1 MHKRVGN
8 LSLFSFITY
17 IIIIMNRDCRTY
29 ATQHLGI
36 NGMALDDVIKS
47 QAQYI
52 NDYMLEERE
61 LKVN

>member
-17 IIIIMNRDCRTY
+17 IIIIMNRDFRKY

-47 QAQYI
+47 QAQ
-52 NDYMLEERE
+52 
-61 LKVN
+61 